1 MKELE
6 KPTIEKLEEIE
17 KQVRDKFTLKLIDL
31 LKEDI
36 QRGEK
41 ELYNQFSF
49 QRILDLAK
57 QERNIKKINEFVF
70 KKYNK
75 IAYGLKITKKS
86 GKIIRTTFNGG
97 FALADI
103 SQQIQKEF
111 DLEPVHLY

>member
-41 ELYNQFSF
+41 ELYNQFSLT
-49 QRILDLAK
+49 RK
-57 QERNIKKINEFVF
+57 
-70 KKYNK
+70 
-75 IAYGLKITKKS
+75 
-86 GKIIRTTFNGG
+86 
-97 FALADI
+97 
-103 SQQIQKEF
+103 
-111 DLEPVHLY
+111 